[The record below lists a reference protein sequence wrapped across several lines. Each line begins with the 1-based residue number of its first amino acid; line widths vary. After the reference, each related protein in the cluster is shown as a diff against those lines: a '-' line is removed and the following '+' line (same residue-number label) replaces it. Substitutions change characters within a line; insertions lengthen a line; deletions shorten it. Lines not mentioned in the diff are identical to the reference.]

1 MSLAGIRY
9 NHSGQMEY
17 LRTFAGKYAKIV
29 RKLVYI
35 RIWLCTS
42 INLQKPNISII
53 CNYTTLTV
61 VLPRNLRHLQT
72 VIRSYKLRE
81 LYQMEGQE
89 KTYRAF
95 QRRKEEFVEV
105 LVPVGNKIQ
114 KRYLDKTNS
123 HFFKTLQGLLK

>member
-1 MSLAGIRY
+1 MDLRY
-9 NHSGQMEY
+9 NHSGLMEY

-29 RKLVYI
+29 RKSVYI

-42 INLQKPNISII
+42 INLQKLSISII

-61 VLPRNLRHLQT
+61 ALPRKSRSLQT
-72 VIRSYKLRE
+72 IIRSYKLRE
-81 LYQMEGQE
+81 LYQMEGQG

-105 LVPVGNKIQ
+105 LIPVGKRMQ

-123 HFFKTLQGLLK
+123 QFFKILQGLLK